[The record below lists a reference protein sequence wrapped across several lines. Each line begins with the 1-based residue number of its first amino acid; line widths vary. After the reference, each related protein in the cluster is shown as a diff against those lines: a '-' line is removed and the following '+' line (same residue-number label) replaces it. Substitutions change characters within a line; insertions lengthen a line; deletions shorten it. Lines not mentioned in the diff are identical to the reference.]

1 MAVEPYYSFPT
12 SNIPSNV
19 IFFLPRGQQDF
30 CKPETGEGFCMM
42 MKVI

>member
-19 IFFLPRGQQDF
+19 ILLPRGQQDF